1 MLVGTWNVNSIKI
14 RKEHVEKFL
23 SEKNLDI
30 LAIQETKVRTEEF
43 PSLTFK
49 KLGYEVYHQGGK
61 GRNGVALLS
70 KIKAEEIIVGFKG
83 LKEEADFFPDAK
95 ERIIGIKISIETLRE
110 LWIFSIYIPNGSPVN
125 SDYYFYKLQF
135 LWKFR
140 ELLEI
145 NFPKDIPLIIMGD
158 FNVAPEEIDVY
169 DPEILKENICFTE
182 REKKAFKALLGF
194 GLIDALRLKY
204 PDKQGIFTWWDYQFF
219 AFNKNQGMRLDHIL
233 ITKPLIDKLQDI
245 WVEKT
250 PRSWKKPS
258 DHAPVLAQFKI

>member
-1 MLVGTWNVNSIKI
+1 MLIGTWNVNSIKI
-14 RKEHVEKFL
+14 RREQVERFL

-30 LAIQETKVRTEEF
+30 LGIQETKVRTEEF
-43 PSLTFK
+43 PGFSFK

-70 KIKAEEIIVGFKG
+70 KTKAEEIIVGFKG
-83 LKEEADFFPDAK
+83 LKEEDFPDAK
-95 ERIIGIKISIETLRE
+95 ERIIGMKVPLESLKE
-110 LWIFSIYIPNGSPVN
+110 LWIFSVYIPNGSPVN

-140 ELLEI
+140 EFLEA
-145 NFPKDIPLIIMGD
+145 NFSKDTPLIIMGD

-169 DPEILKENICFTE
+169 DPEILRENICFTE
-182 REKKAFKALLGF
+182 RERKAFKALLDF
-194 GLIDALRLKY
+194 GLVDALRFKY
-204 PDKQGIFTWWDYQFF
+204 PNKIGIFTWWDYQFF

-233 ITKPLIDKLQDI
+233 ITEPLIDRLQDI

-250 PRSWKKPS
+250 PRGWKKPS
-258 DHAPVLAQFKI
+258 DHAPVLAKFKF